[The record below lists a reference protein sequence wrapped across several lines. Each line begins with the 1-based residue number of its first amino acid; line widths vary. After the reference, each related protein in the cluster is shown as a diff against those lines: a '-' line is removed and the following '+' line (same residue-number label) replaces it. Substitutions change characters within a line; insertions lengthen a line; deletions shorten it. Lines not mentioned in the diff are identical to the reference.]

1 MARAIAPPR
10 AMVLLLLW
18 RTTALG
24 LLVAAQVPLAA
35 LECRHAAARHKAK
48 VRTKTRTTPG
58 LPNPP
63 AARLLRCDRAPQ
75 QLSAC
80 LTTGASSPRPLRPQR
95 ATRSHVRGR
104 SNSVRI
110 WRYEWPLLLSAQPAL
125 LSAQPALGTPFQMSA
140 EVAWKRTRVRGWK
153 PAPLSG
159 ALRAPP
165 KHQKPASLPPGEGG
179 GRTRRAGQGPP
190 LPGPFHVCFSMK
202 SKVSAAAAGP
212 SARCHAGRPAGSSDV
227 GEPRARPRLQGLGQM
242 NILQGLGLGPMAS
255 VIGRTAKVV
264 RI

>member
-1 MARAIAPPR
+1 MSSKWWTDLKTPKKRYSTRPGC
-10 AMVLLLLW
+10 
-18 RTTALG
+18 TTKTKKTTGTRPLTLYLCLTFILHH
-24 LLVAAQVPLAA
+24 LLVYVCLFFYAQ
-35 LECRHAAARHKAK
+35 R
-48 VRTKTRTTPG
+48 PG
-58 LPNPP
+58 M
-63 AARLLRCDRAPQ
+63 
-75 QLSAC
+75 
-80 LTTGASSPRPLRPQR
+80 
-95 ATRSHVRGR
+95 
-104 SNSVRI
+104 
-110 WRYEWPLLLSAQPAL
+110 W
-125 LSAQPALGTPFQMSA
+125 A

-202 SKVSAAAAGP
+202 PKVSVAAAGL

>member
-75 QLSAC
+75 QLFAC

-95 ATRSHVRGR
+95 ATRSHVREEQFCSHLALR
-104 SNSVRI
+104 VAFAAVR
-110 WRYEWPLLLSAQPAL
+110 AAC
-125 LSAQPALGTPFQMSA
+125 A
-140 EVAWKRTRVRGWK
+140 
-153 PAPLSG
+153 
-159 ALRAPP
+159 ALRAACAGHPFPDVGRGRLEAHTRARVETCPSLWRFAGASQAP
-165 KHQKPASLPPGEGG
+165 KAGEPAPRGG
-179 GRTRRAGQGPP
+179 GRPHAPRRAR
-190 LPGPFHVCFSMK
+190 
-202 SKVSAAAAGP
+202 AAATRTFSCVFFDETESVGRSSWVERALPRWAAG
-212 SARCHAGRPAGSSDV
+212 GK
-227 GEPRARPRLQGLGQM
+227 Q
-242 NILQGLGLGPMAS
+242 
-255 VIGRTAKVV
+255 
-264 RI
+264 